1 MAQVDI
7 TITDQQYTTLVN
19 TFNALK
25 AKLDALRAPLA
36 ALMSQGAGKDKLKTF
51 VANHPTQARLLV
63 IANKMA
69 NYLDQFRED
78 IHWE

>member
-25 AKLDALRAPLA
+25 AKLNTLRAPLA
-36 ALMSQGAGKDKLKTF
+36 ALLSQDGGKAKVKAF

-63 IANKMA
+63 ITNQIA
-69 NYLDQFRED
+69 NYLDQFRDD